1 MTNFLNNIK
10 KKIVDEINPENISL
24 IDNTH
29 LHTKHKSFVLG
40 KHHLKIII
48 KSKKLK
54 QLTKIK
60 AHRVIFSILKY
71 EMKNYIHALEIEI
84 N

>member
-10 KKIVDEINPENISL
+10 KKIADEINPENISL

-29 LHTKHKSFVLG
+29 LHTKHKSFVPG

-54 QLTKIK
+54 QLTKIED
-60 AHRVIFSILKY
+60 HRVIFSTLKY
-71 EMKNYIHALEIEI
+71 EMKNNIHALEIEI